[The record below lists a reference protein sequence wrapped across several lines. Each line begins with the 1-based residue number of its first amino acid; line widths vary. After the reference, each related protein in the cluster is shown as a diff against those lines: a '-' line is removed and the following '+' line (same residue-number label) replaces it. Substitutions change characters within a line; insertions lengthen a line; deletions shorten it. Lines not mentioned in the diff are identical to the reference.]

1 MPHTRQPAA
10 HYNDLDDED
19 NEEDLDD
26 DDDNDDDYLRIPL
39 FVQDKSSHE
48 IMIVPP
54 AQHHRLDMFHLRR
67 AKKKNASPEVSFFQ
81 LFSEL
86 TGQIVIRKQ

>member
-1 MPHTRQPAA
+1 M

-19 NEEDLDD
+19 NEVEEKDLDD
-26 DDDNDDDYLRIPL
+26 DDDDDDDDDYLRIPL

-54 AQHHRLDMFHLRR
+54 AQHHRLDMLHLRR
-67 AKKKNASPEVSFFQ
+67 AKKKNASSEVSFFQ
-81 LFSEL
+81 QFSKL

>member
-1 MPHTRQPAA
+1 MLHTRQPAA

-19 NEEDLDD
+19 NEEEEEDLDD
-26 DDDNDDDYLRIPL
+26 DDDDDDYLRIPL

-54 AQHHRLDMFHLRR
+54 A
-67 AKKKNASPEVSFFQ
+67 
-81 LFSEL
+81 
-86 TGQIVIRKQ
+86 